1 MDKGFIFFKRNGYLP
16 TNLSNCEKKYIN
28 DNSEYGVYLNEDPSI
43 AQCHISA
50 YKCCFESR
58 LEEIYKKQGKPN
70 YYVCPK
76 YPNAAF
82 IVYKKEKKKKL
93 QIRL

>member
-1 MDKGFIFFKRNGYLP
+1 MSYISFKTRGYLP
-16 TNLSNCEKKYIN
+16 TNLSNWEKKYIN
-28 DNSEYGVYLNEDPSI
+28 DYSEYGVYLNEDPGI

-50 YKCCFESR
+50 YKCCLESK

-76 YPNAAF
+76 YPNAPF
-82 IVYKKEKKKKL
+82 IVFKQKKDQKL
-93 QIRL
+93 EVFL